1 MLKIHAPRT
10 NQGLKGA
17 GVGLQSVA
25 WANQGYEYGYE
36 IVGVGL
42 QKYSTG
48 LNDLPEKHAM
58 GSKELVCVYQ

>member
-1 MLKIHAPRT
+1 LRFE
-10 NQGLKGA
+10 GA

-25 WANQGYEYGYE
+25 RANQGYEYGYE

-48 LNDLPEKHAM
+48 LKDVPEKHAM
-58 GSKELVCVYQ
+58 GSKELDRV